1 MLWWPCS
8 VRKKVRIKWLVLTC
22 SLVLVIY
29 VHKTSVSEEDG
40 GSLVPAL
47 ALPQQAAS
55 RGLTVTS
62 SPVVE
67 SLGEVVAGGGG
78 GNELLTQ
85 EEGGRKE
92 KERLRQ
98 QLLLNKKTRF
108 RLQAP
113 VSVPLV
119 TGFHSMARDSLAAR
133 LQELEATSVAPLV
146 SRAGEMGKPVLL
158 QKEKLSQEVQHLI
171 DKGWQDNAFNQYVSD
186 MISVSRSLPDVRHP
200 E

>member
-8 VRKKVRIKWLVLTC
+8 VRKKVRIKWLVLAC

-85 EEGGRKE
+85 EEGGRRRSDCGSSCCSTR
-92 KERLRQ
+92 RLASGFRRQ
-98 QLLLNKKTRF
+98 
-108 RLQAP
+108 
-113 VSVPLV
+113 
-119 TGFHSMARDSLAAR
+119 SLCR
-133 LQELEATSVAPLV
+133 
-146 SRAGEMGKPVLL
+146 
-158 QKEKLSQEVQHLI
+158 
-171 DKGWQDNAFNQYVSD
+171 W
-186 MISVSRSLPDVRHP
+186 
-200 E
+200 